1 MDWEIIANK
10 EAVHTW
16 TKLNDNEEVFDR
28 NMLREY
34 SISLNEFKT
43 PDQMKWL

>member
-10 EAVHTW
+10 EVVHIW
-16 TKLNDNEEVFDR
+16 TKLNEAFDR
-28 NMLREY
+28 NMLRKY